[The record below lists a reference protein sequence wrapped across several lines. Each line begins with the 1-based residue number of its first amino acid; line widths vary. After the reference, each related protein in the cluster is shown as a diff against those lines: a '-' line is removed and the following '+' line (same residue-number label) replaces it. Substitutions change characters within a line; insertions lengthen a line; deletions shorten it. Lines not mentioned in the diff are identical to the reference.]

1 MILIVLG
8 RFIQYGLL
16 LLTFRVSTS
25 LLSPAEIGK
34 VSIVVTTVGFF
45 ALFFVNPIGMFI
57 NRRLLDWNQS
67 GVAKIYLGYFW
78 RYLLAVS
85 FFANIVIFFFISLH
99 LWEFDINVF
108 SLFLLIGG
116 GLFFG
121 TINQTVIPSLNL
133 LGYRQWFVNLTVA
146 TSVASLLFAVVFIYD
161 NHRIAEYWLIGILSG
176 QILIG
181 LIGVWVF
188 YQKLIPTYNNQKKIS
203 LSKTGINRLFY
214 FAWPIAIAVILGW
227 IQSQAYRYQINA
239 SLGLSQLGFFVSGFG
254 ISSGLIAGFDS
265 MVTTYFGPIF
275 YRRLSGNADNHSH
288 SEAWQDYGSAVIPSL
303 VLTGFF
309 IIAVAP
315 ELVKLLLGPEFQESG
330 KYVVWG
336 ALAEVAR
343 TATGV
348 YALGAHARMNTRLL
362 IIPNLIGAFIA
373 LILVQ
378 LFAPIYGLDGVGAAL
393 FLSSLSALCASILV
407 NKRHIKVRIS
417 YASLI
422 KSLMIGSVFLG
433 IGLLIDFTNILQ
445 NEIIISIITVI
456 FFGALF
462 LFAQYYL
469 LKNFLEKN

>member
-1 MILIVLG
+1 
-8 RFIQYGLL
+8 
-16 LLTFRVSTS
+16 
-25 LLSPAEIGK
+25 
-34 VSIVVTTVGFF
+34 
-45 ALFFVNPIGMFI
+45 
-57 NRRLLDWNQS
+57 
-67 GVAKIYLGYFW
+67 
-78 RYLLAVS
+78 
-85 FFANIVIFFFISLH
+85 
-99 LWEFDINVF
+99 
-108 SLFLLIGG
+108 
-116 GLFFG
+116 
-121 TINQTVIPSLNL
+121 
-133 LGYRQWFVNLTVA
+133 
-146 TSVASLLFAVVFIYD
+146 
-161 NHRIAEYWLIGILSG
+161 
-176 QILIG
+176 
-181 LIGVWVF
+181 
-188 YQKLIPTYNNQKKIS
+188 
-203 LSKTGINRLFY
+203 
-214 FAWPIAIAVILGW
+214 
-227 IQSQAYRYQINA
+227 
-239 SLGLSQLGFFVSGFG
+239 
-254 ISSGLIAGFDS
+254 

-288 SEAWQDYGSAVIPSL
+288 SKAWQDYGSAVIPSL

-456 FFGALF
+456 FFGASF